1 MTFWWILACTLALA
15 YAVLMA
21 LYFRAWRSI
30 PVWET
35 PADYRPHTRLS
46 VLVPARNEEA
56 RIDACLQALLA
67 VDYPPELLEV
77 LIIDDFS
84 DDQTAA
90 RVLAVEDPRLRLIRL
105 ADEESLPAGNFGK
118 KQALATGV
126 RHATGALIATTDA
139 DCLPSPDWLRS
150 LASFYEAGHWKIMA
164 GPVQFVGEKNAFQR
178 FQSLDMLGMV
188 GATGGGIFRQSRH
201 MANGANL
208 AYEKAAFEQIG
219 GFSGIDHLASGDDV
233 LLIQKMAAHFPGQ
246 IGFLKSTAALVSTF
260 PMPDWPAFFRQ
271 RLRWATKNS
280 TYSEKLIILQLGL
293 VFACS
298 WAIVGAFLLA
308 CFQPAFWGPFALLL
322 AVKAVCDY
330 LFLREIAGFFHRRE
344 LLRGYPL
351 SQLYHIGYIA
361 VVGLAA
367 NLRKQYV
374 WKGRRLR

>member
-35 PADYRPHTRLS
+35 PAGYRPHTRLS

-188 GATGGGIFRQSRH
+188 YRTVRQGVIDMAEMFRLMDTPVEVQDAPGAPALVIRRPAVTFDNVTFGYDPDRTILHGLSFEVPAGGHVALVGPS
-201 MANGANL
+201 GA
-208 AYEKAAFEQIG
+208 G
-219 GFSGIDHLASGDDV
+219 
-233 LLIQKMAAHFPGQ
+233 
-246 IGFLKSTAALVSTF
+246 KSTIGRLLFRFYDPWEGRILIDGQDIAQVTQASLRAIWHKLHNKSVVITLAFDDDLV
-260 PMPDWPAFFRQ
+260 
-271 RLRWATKNS
+271 
-280 TYSEKLIILQLGL
+280 E
-293 VFACS
+293 V
-298 WAIVGAFLLA
+298 
-308 CFQPAFWGPFALLL
+308 
-322 AVKAVCDY
+322 
-330 LFLREIAGFFHRRE
+330 
-344 LLRGYPL
+344 
-351 SQLYHIGYIA
+351 
-361 VVGLAA
+361 
-367 NLRKQYV
+367 
-374 WKGRRLR
+374 